1 MPTEGAKTLR
11 CLSKARTVYRHN
23 SGESLEWAP
32 KVQRCEYLH
41 PYLSGQWTEQNNNDS
56 TAIRAADKPEYQ
68 VIILRLFI
76 YLGNFKNE
84 RGNHYVGNIECN

>member
-32 KVQRCEYLH
+32 KVQRCVKHILISQASGQSKTTMIVQ
-41 PYLSGQWTEQNNNDS
+41 LSGPLTNQS
-56 TAIRAADKPEYQ
+56 IR
-68 VIILRLFI
+68 
-76 YLGNFKNE
+76 
-84 RGNHYVGNIECN
+84 

>member
-23 SGESLEWAP
+23 SGESLKWAP
-32 KVQRCEYLH
+32 KVQRCDYLH

-56 TAIRAADKPEYQ
+56 TAIRAADKPEYR
-68 VIILRLFI
+68 IIYSGFFI

-84 RGNHYVGNIECN
+84 RGNHHVGNIECN

>member
-56 TAIRAADKPEYQ
+56 TAIMAADKPEYQ

-76 YLGNFKNE
+76 YLGNFENE
-84 RGNHYVGNIECN
+84 RGNHHVGNIECN